1 MKPTMFRSF
10 VISSLVVCV
19 AIGAGARTR
28 SRYGGALRI
37 ETQGDPWRVPD
48 GIARKLVFDGL
59 TRVDDS
65 GVLLPELAI
74 RWESQNDNHRW
85 QFWLR
90 PGIRFHDGAALTP
103 AAVVVSLSQSCAKQ
117 CPWAGLSAVGNSLVF
132 VGDSA
137 MPQLPAELARSMYL
151 VARQHDAAEPS
162 GTGAFRVTNVTNGVV
177 SLAAN
182 SDYWQGR
189 PFVDTVQV
197 EGKRSL
203 RDQWLDLSVGRA
215 DMVEVPA
222 ELLHQAVQDRLMV
235 LASHPTDLL
244 VLSVSSKGALHNDQ
258 LRQAIALAV
267 DRSALFNVIFQKEGE
282 PTGSLLPADLTGY
295 GFLFPTER
303 DLTRARNYRA
313 GASASPMVLT
323 IDNPD
328 ASTQLV
334 AERIVLNLREAGL
347 NAQVRPASSQ
357 STPDLLLKRI
367 HLEAGDAAAGL
378 DEMLEDLGQK
388 IPEETGNPDA
398 LYKTERDFLKTYQA
412 IPLLYL
418 PRALAFSERVRDLR
432 LTGDGTPMIAD
443 VSIDGGK

>member
-1 MKPTMFRSF
+1 MR
-10 VISSLVVCV
+10 LVLCLVLCL
-19 AIGAGARTR
+19 AMCLALSAGARTR

-59 TRVDDS
+59 TRLDDS
-65 GVLLPELAI
+65 GGVVPELAV

-90 PGIRFHDGAALTP
+90 PGVRFHDGNDGTALTP
-103 AAVVVSLSQSCAKQ
+103 AAVAVSLSQSCAKQ
-117 CPWAGLSAVGNSLVF
+117 CPWTGLSAVGNSLVF

-151 VARQHDAAEPS
+151 VARQHDGAEPS
-162 GTGAFRVTNVTNGVV
+162 GTGPFRFTKVTNGVV

-215 DMVEVPA
+215 DIVEVPA

-244 VLSVSSKGALHNDQ
+244 VLSVSSRGALHDDQ

-295 GFLFPTER
+295 AFLFPTER
-303 DLTRARNYRA
+303 DITRARNYRA
-313 GASASPMVLT
+313 GTSTSPLVLT

-347 NAQVRPASSQ
+347 NAQVRPPSSQ
-357 STPDLLLKRI
+357 ATADLVLKRV

-378 DEMLEDLGQK
+378 DEMLEDFGQK
-388 IPEETGNPDA
+388 IPEETGNPDV
-398 LYKTERDFLKTYQA
+398 LYQAERDFLKTYQA

-432 LTGDGTPMIAD
+432 LTADGTPMIAD
-443 VSIDGGK
+443 VSIDGAK